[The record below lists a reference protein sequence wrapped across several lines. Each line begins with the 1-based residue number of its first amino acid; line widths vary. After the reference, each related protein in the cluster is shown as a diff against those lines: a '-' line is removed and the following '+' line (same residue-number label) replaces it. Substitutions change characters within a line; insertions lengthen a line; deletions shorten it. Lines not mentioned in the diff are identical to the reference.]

1 MPSNA
6 GGRPKKLR
14 APAGRAPVLKSA
26 QVWSLPRGE
35 SCDTSASSSPNA
47 SSLGSLHD
55 ARTPVFMAHAGASWR
70 TPANQPAPAPARQA
84 AAAPDLVEQVTA
96 RAHHRV
102 MTDMESRYSREN
114 GRLPSRLL
122 PCEFFDNSIT
132 AMVRQLLAAKGKN
145 QLSRTKDIELH
156 FFYNPA
162 TNAVPQAELQVH
174 AWWRGWRGW
183 RGWRRVPVGGAG
195 GGGCTRCLTLTQ
207 RRRGRPRISCVTRPS
222 RDHLALTLRRSSWS
236 SSTRAR
242 E

>member
-1 MPSNA
+1 MQGGAQRSSARPRDARPSSSLRKY
-6 GGRPKKLR
+6 GRYHEGK
-14 APAGRAPVLKSA
+14 GRA
-26 QVWSLPRGE
+26 
-35 SCDTSASSSPNA
+35 TSASSSPNA

-183 RGWRRVPVGGAG
+183 RWVAVGCGGRRGWRWVHALPGPHAAP
-195 GGGCTRCLTLTQ
+195 Q
-207 RRRGRPRISCVTRPS
+207 RPPTDQL
-222 RDHLALTLRRSSWS
+222 RDQALT
-236 SSTRAR
+236 
-242 E
+242 

>member
-1 MPSNA
+1 MPNNA
-6 GGRPKKLR
+6 GGAPKKPR
-14 APAGRAPVLKSA
+14 APALLTPRTRSRGVLKSA
-26 QVWSLPRGE
+26 QVWSLPRGQ
-35 SCDTSASSSPNA
+35 SNVRLLLPNHS

-55 ARTPVFMAHAGASWR
+55 ARTPVIMAHAGASWR

-84 AAAPDLVEQVTA
+84 AAAPDLVEEVTA

-183 RGWRRVPVGGAG
+183 RRVPVGGAG
-195 GGGCTRCLTLTQ
+195 GGGCTRCLALTQ
-207 RRRGRPRISCVTRPS
+207 RRRGRGS
-222 RDHLALTLRRSSWS
+222 A
-236 SSTRAR
+236 A
-242 E
+242 